1 MSRVPDLSV
10 KIAGIVFP
18 NPVILASGT
27 VGYGEEF
34 EGLID
39 LSRVGGI
46 AVKGTSLEPIE
57 GNPSPRLFPTPSGML
72 NSIGLQNVG
81 VDRFI
86 KDKMP
91 FLRKSGCQVLVNV
104 FGFTLDDYV
113 GVVERLN
120 DCDGIAAYELNISC
134 PNTERGGMVF
144 GTRADATREL
154 VDRVKARSLRPLVVK
169 LSPNVTDIATVAHAA
184 EDAGADA
191 LTVANTYLAMA
202 IDPETYRPR
211 IQNVTAGL
219 SGPAIRPITLRMVYE
234 CAARVKIPIF
244 GLGGIDSGNDAVEY
258 FLAGASAVQVGTA
271 NFKDPGSSVRIIQEI
286 EHFLKRKNIASVTDL
301 VGRIDTAQSASDEH

>member
-10 KIAGIVFP
+10 EIAGIDFP

-39 LSRVGGI
+39 LSLVGGI
-46 AVKGTSLEPIE
+46 AVKGTSLKPIE

-86 KDKMP
+86 KEKMP
-91 FLRKSGCQVLVNV
+91 FLRKAGCQVLVNV
-104 FGFTLDDYV
+104 FGFTADEYLS
-113 GVVERLN
+113 VVERLN

-134 PNTERGGMVF
+134 PNTEQGGMVY
-144 GTRADATREL
+144 GAREDTTREL
-154 VDRVKARSLRPLVVK
+154 VGRVKARSSRPLIVK
-169 LSPNVTDIATVAHAA
+169 LSPNVSDIGAIAHAA
-184 EDAGADA
+184 EAAGADA

-202 IDPETYRPR
+202 IDTETYRPR
-211 IQNVTAGL
+211 IENITAGL
-219 SGPAIRPITLRMVYE
+219 SGSAIRPITLRMVYE
-234 CAARVKIPIF
+234 CAHQVKIPIF

-271 NFKDPGSSVRIIQEI
+271 HFKDPGSSARIVQEI
-286 EHFLKRKNIASVTDL
+286 EQFLKRKNISKVQDL
-301 VGRIDTAQSASDEH
+301 VGRIDTAQSDP

>member
-10 KIAGIVFP
+10 EIAGIVFP

-46 AVKGTSLEPIE
+46 AVKGTSLKPIE

-86 KDKMP
+86 KEKMP
-91 FLRKSGCQVLVNV
+91 FLRNAGCQVLVNV
-104 FGFTLDDYV
+104 FGFTADEYLS
-113 GVVERLN
+113 VVERLN

-134 PNTERGGMVF
+134 PNTEQGGMIF
-144 GTRADATREL
+144 GTREDATREL
-154 VDRVKARSLRPLVVK
+154 VGRVKTCSSRPLIVK
-169 LSPNVTDIATVAHAA
+169 LSPNVSDIGTIAHAA
-184 EDAGADA
+184 ESAGADA
-191 LTVANTYLAMA
+191 LTVANTYVAMA

-211 IQNVTAGL
+211 IENITAGL

-234 CAARVKIPIF
+234 CAGRVEIPIF
-244 GLGGIDSGNDAVEY
+244 GLGGIDSGNDAIEY
-258 FLAGASAVQVGTA
+258 LLAGAAAVQVGTA
-271 NFKDPGSSVRIIQEI
+271 HFKDPGSSVRIVQEI
-286 EHFLKRKNIASVTDL
+286 DRFLRRKNISSVKDL
-301 VGRIDTAQSASDEH
+301 VGRIDIAQLDAC